1 LRGVVLSVANCTYLL
16 YSLALSEASVQLD
29 PDSVVPI
36 YRQIVD
42 QIRLHIDQGTLSSGD
57 SLPSVR
63 SLATQLG
70 IHFNTAAEAY
80 RELAEEGWIE
90 LNHGKRA
97 VVRAFRSVP
106 KLQAV
111 EADSLR
117 QRLRHLVAEMRLK
130 GIAADTIKSDVAASL
145 VR

>member
-1 LRGVVLSVANCTYLL
+1 LWLADCTRLL
-16 YSLALSEASVQLD
+16 YSLFVSEASVQLD

-42 QIRLHIDQGTLSSGD
+42 QIRLHIDQGALSSGD

-97 VVRAFRSVP
+97 IVRASRLVP

-130 GIAADTIKSDVAASL
+130 GIAASTIKSDVIASL
-145 VR
+145 ER

>member
-1 LRGVVLSVANCTYLL
+1 MYLL
-16 YSLALSEASVQLD
+16 YSLVVSDATVQLD
-29 PDSVVPI
+29 PDSSVPI

-42 QIRLHIDQGTLSSGD
+42 QVRLHIDQGRLSAGD

-63 SLATQLG
+63 SVATQLG

-80 RELAEEGWIE
+80 RQLSEEGWIE
-90 LNHGKRA
+90 LNHGRRA
-97 VVRAFRSVP
+97 VVRSAGLAP
-106 KLQAV
+106 KLQTA

-130 GIAADTIKSDVAASL
+130 GIAASTIKSDVNTSL
-145 VR
+145 QR

>member
-1 LRGVVLSVANCTYLL
+1 M
-16 YSLALSEASVQLD
+16 YSMAVSDATIQLD
-29 PDSVVPI
+29 PDSSVPI

-42 QIRLHIDQGTLSSGD
+42 QIRLHIDQGTLSAGD

-63 SLATQLG
+63 SVATQLG

-80 RELAEEGWIE
+80 RQLAEEGWIE
-90 LNHGKRA
+90 LNHGRRA
-97 VVRAFRSVP
+97 VVRSAGLAP
-106 KLQAV
+106 KLQTA

-130 GIAADTIKSDVAASL
+130 GIAASTIKSDVNTSL
-145 VR
+145 QR

>member
-1 LRGVVLSVANCTYLL
+1 MFLL
-16 YSLALSEASVQLD
+16 YSLVVSEAAVQLD
-29 PDSVVPI
+29 PDSVVPT

-42 QIRLHIDQGTLSSGD
+42 QIRLHIDQGALSSGD

-97 VVRAFRSVP
+97 VVRAARSVP
-106 KLQAV
+106 ALKTVKA
-111 EADSLR
+111 AGLR
-117 QRLRHLVAEMRLK
+117 QRLRNLVAEMRLK
-130 GIAADTIKSDVAASL
+130 GIADKTIEWDVMTTL
-145 VR
+145 QR

>member
-1 LRGVVLSVANCTYLL
+1 M
-16 YSLALSEASVQLD
+16 YSLVVSEPSVQLD
-29 PDSVVPI
+29 PDSIVPI

-42 QIRLHIDQGTLSSGD
+42 QIRLHIHRGTLSSGD
-57 SLPSVR
+57 SLRSVR

-97 VVRAFRSVP
+97 VVRAAQAVP
-106 KLQAV
+106 KLQVV

-130 GIAADTIKSDVAASL
+130 GIAASTIKSDVIASL
-145 VR
+145 ER

>member
-1 LRGVVLSVANCTYLL
+1 MV
-16 YSLALSEASVQLD
+16 EAVIKVTPGSFI
-29 PDSVVPI
+29 PI

-42 QIRLHIDQGTLSSGD
+42 QVRTYIESEVLSPGD

-80 RELAEEGWIE
+80 RELAAEGSIE
-90 LNHGKRA
+90 LRQGKRA
-97 VVRAFRSVP
+97 VVRSPRFIPPVVE
-106 KLQAV
+106 V
-111 EADSLR
+111 EAESLR

-130 GIAADTIKSDVAASL
+130 GISATTIASEVDAVL
-145 VR
+145 GR

>member
-1 LRGVVLSVANCTYLL
+1 MSDATI
-16 YSLALSEASVQLD
+16 QLD
-29 PDSVVPI
+29 PDSSVPI

-42 QIRLHIDQGTLSSGD
+42 QIRLHIDQGRLSAGD

-63 SLATQLG
+63 SVATQLG

-80 RELAEEGWIE
+80 RQLSEEGWIE
-90 LNHGKRA
+90 LNHGRLA
-97 VVRAFRSVP
+97 VVRSAGLAP
-106 KLQAV
+106 KLQTA

-130 GIAADTIKSDVAASL
+130 GIAASTIKSDVSISL
-145 VR
+145 RR

>member
-1 LRGVVLSVANCTYLL
+1 V
-16 YSLALSEASVQLD
+16 YSLFVSESFVQLN
-29 PDSVVPI
+29 PDSVVPT

-63 SLATQLG
+63 SLAAQLG

-90 LNHGKRA
+90 LKHGKRA
-97 VVRAFRSVP
+97 VVRAARSARAL
-106 KLQAV
+106 KTV
-111 EADSLR
+111 EVEGLR
-117 QRLRHLVAEMRLK
+117 QRLRNLVAEMRLK
-130 GIAADTIKSDVAASL
+130 GIADQTIEWDVITTL
-145 VR
+145 QR

>member
-1 LRGVVLSVANCTYLL
+1 MWLANCMFLL
-16 YSLALSEASVQLD
+16 YSLVVSEASVQLD
-29 PDSVVPI
+29 PDSVVST

-42 QIRLHIDQGTLSSGD
+42 QIRLHIDQGALSSGD

-97 VVRAFRSVP
+97 VVRAARSVP
-106 KLQAV
+106 ALKTV
-111 EADSLR
+111 EAEGLR
-117 QRLRHLVAEMRLK
+117 QRLRNLVAEMRLK
-130 GIAADTIKSDVAASL
+130 GIADKTIEWDVMTTL
-145 VR
+145 QR

>member
-1 LRGVVLSVANCTYLL
+1 MPE
-16 YSLALSEASVQLD
+16 ALIKVEPESSI
-29 PDSVVPI
+29 PI

-42 QIRLHIDQGTLSSGD
+42 QVRMYIESEVLAPGD

-70 IHFNTAAEAY
+70 IHFNTVAEAY
-80 RELAEEGWIE
+80 RELAEEGWVE
-90 LNHGKRA
+90 LSQGKRA
-97 VVRAFRSVP
+97 IVRTSRSIP
-106 KLQAV
+106 PAIAV

-130 GIAADTIKSDVAASL
+130 GISATTIASEVDAIL
-145 VR
+145 ER

>member
-1 LRGVVLSVANCTYLL
+1 MSDATI
-16 YSLALSEASVQLD
+16 QLD
-29 PDSVVPI
+29 PDSSVPI

-42 QIRLHIDQGTLSSGD
+42 QIRLHIDQGRLSAGD

-63 SLATQLG
+63 SVATQLG

-80 RELAEEGWIE
+80 RQLSEEGWIE
-90 LNHGKRA
+90 LNHGRRA
-97 VVRAFRSVP
+97 VVRSAGLAP
-106 KLQAV
+106 KLQTA

-130 GIAADTIKSDVAASL
+130 GIAASTIKSDVSISL
-145 VR
+145 RR

>member
-1 LRGVVLSVANCTYLL
+1 MP
-16 YSLALSEASVQLD
+16 EASVQLN
-29 PDSVVPI
+29 PNSVVPA

-90 LNHGKRA
+90 LKHGKRA
-97 VVRAFRSVP
+97 VVRPARSAP
-106 KLQAV
+106 ELKTV
-111 EADSLR
+111 EVEGLR
-117 QRLRHLVAEMRLK
+117 QRLRNLVAEMRLK
-130 GIAADTIKSDVAASL
+130 GIADKTIEWDVITTL
-145 VR
+145 QR